1 VGALVALLAVGL
13 LSFAGKRLNL
23 QTMIPFGPALI
34 TATIIIY
41 FNPVIL

>member
-1 VGALVALLAVGL
+1 
-13 LSFAGKRLNL
+13 L

-41 FNPVIL
+41 FNPDIL